1 MFYKSGDRTSNGAGS
16 NALGENSQMFFDASC
31 RIIPKV
37 HLYGTVFIDEV
48 NVGQILKS
56 KTQTNLMSFK
66 GGVRV
71 TNLIKN
77 TSFTLEYTRTN
88 PWVYVHP
95 ISTTTFA
102 SNNYTLGHY
111 LGQNAQEVYCGLKIK
126 PIRGLAIDIS
136 YTQAIKG
143 PVREFAQIN
152 GVNNVAGTPFM
163 ENILYMRNTAAIKA
177 YYEIVNDVFVFGEGS
192 YSDVSGIIS
201 NNYTPDFYQGKTKTI
216 TLGMNVG
223 F

>member
-1 MFYKSGDRTSNGAGS
+1 M
-16 NALGENSQMFFDASC
+16 LNS
-31 RIIPKV
+31 K
-37 HLYGTVFIDEV
+37 
-48 NVGQILKS
+48 K
-56 KTQTNLMSFK
+56 QTNLMSFK
-66 GGVRV
+66 GGFRV

-77 TSFTLEYTRTN
+77 TSFTVEYTRTN

-102 SNNYTLGHY
+102 SNNYSMGHY

-152 GVNNVAGTPFM
+152 GVNNVAGTSYM
-163 ENILYMRNTAAIKA
+163 ENILYMRNTTAIKA
-177 YYEIVNDVFVFGEGS
+177 YYEIVNDVFLFGEGS
-192 YSDVSGIIS
+192 YSDVSGIMS
-201 NNYTPDFYQGKTKTI
+201 GAYTPDFYLGQTKTI